1 MKAPCPGEHVPPRGS
16 PEGAVD
22 GLGQP
27 HTPRSGKP
35 GEGFTVTV
43 PSPSSDWH
51 PSAGRRV
58 RPPRPASLSTLRGC
72 AHTQDGRPPPVSQ
85 ADFEATGLLVKMA
98 AVYLRPR
105 RSLPSANMADA
116 PLLLPTAVKPVCP
129 QSRWRRPASGGAWW
143 RGGCELIIITT
154 VMSWVQVAVSRSSE
168 DIFDEDVDE
177 MYLLQKEWNS
187 TMKKRLKEGYRDGI
201 EAGKELALQEGFN
214 QGYRHGAELMVTCGQ
229 FRGTLNALLS
239 WCHSNGRDSAL
250 SKINNL
256 LDVVGKHEENVLKY
270 LNSTDQQPHLGYIL
284 DSVQDMDLND
294 TAPAGTVYSE
304 VKAGKHEDVDSSGG
318 NVYGNNVSDSGMI
331 PVMKPA
337 LPPCIFLP

>member
-1 MKAPCPGEHVPPRGS
+1 I
-16 PEGAVD
+16 
-22 GLGQP
+22 
-27 HTPRSGKP
+27 
-35 GEGFTVTV
+35 
-43 PSPSSDWH
+43 
-51 PSAGRRV
+51 
-58 RPPRPASLSTLRGC
+58 
-72 AHTQDGRPPPVSQ
+72 
-85 ADFEATGLLVKMA
+85 
-98 AVYLRPR
+98 
-105 RSLPSANMADA
+105 
-116 PLLLPTAVKPVCP
+116 TA
-129 QSRWRRPASGGAWW
+129 
-143 RGGCELIIITT
+143 

-294 TAPAGTVYSE
+294 TAPAGTMYSE

-318 NVYGNNVSDSGMI
+318 NVCGNNGEIGSLQSQCSKAKLCTDPERSTLAWVKKQTFWLVEQLGLSLDI
-331 PVMKPA
+331 
-337 LPPCIFLP
+337 LHHIQQL

>member
-35 GEGFTVTV
+35 GEGFTVTA

-58 RPPRPASLSTLRGC
+58 RPPRPASLSRLRGC

-129 QSRWRRPASGGAWW
+129 QSRWRRPGSGGAWW

-250 SKINNL
+250 N
-256 LDVVGKHEENVLKY
+256 
-270 LNSTDQQPHLGYIL
+270 
-284 DSVQDMDLND
+284 SVQDMDLND
-294 TAPAGTVYSE
+294 AAPAGTVYSE

-318 NVYGNNVSDSGMI
+318 NVCGNNVSDSGMI
-331 PVMKPA
+331 PVMKTSTTSLHLFA
-337 LPPCIFLP
+337 LNNLTGITL